1 MTNGVT
7 ESMPLEEIEAQLTG
21 PGGPFEVVSE
31 EVLGT
36 AMSVCKNRPASLR
49 SLLEDSV
56 ARGDAEYMV
65 YDGRRITF
73 AQHERL
79 VASVA
84 KALSEKYGV
93 GHGDRVAILAANC
106 TEWVIAFWAIV
117 SLGAIAVGLNG
128 WWKRGEILYGLEH
141 TQPSLLIGDAARLAR
156 LEAGDVE
163 VPVISIDDDFEK
175 LMQYDPDAEL
185 PQVPI
190 AEDDPAVI
198 LFTSGT
204 TGRPKGAVT
213 SHRGIVAFVQLLW
226 FHGLRMMLLAVE
238 NGVRADPNAH
248 PNCNLY
254 NAPLFHLSGL
264 YTGAVSMLAS
274 GVKTV
279 WMKGRF
285 DPAEVMR
292 LIEEERVTAWSPLG
306 NMAHRLLD
314 DPNLGKYD
322 LSSIR
327 TLGSGGAP
335 VSEDIQR
342 RLMEAFPN
350 SKGNFAVGYGLSEST
365 GTATL
370 NFGEF
375 MTERPDSVGRPLPT
389 VEVEVRGP
397 GGEAMRDGEEGEIHI
412 RGPLVMLEYWRNPES
427 TAETILPGRW
437 LRTGDIGRLEEG
449 YLYINSRARDMILR
463 NAENIYPAEIENR
476 LEAHPQVAEVAVL
489 GVPHP
494 EWGQAVKAIVV
505 PARGAA
511 LDEAELS
518 AHCAAEMANFKVPT
532 EWEIR
537 SEPLPRN
544 ATGKVLKQVLSGDAG
559 NDFVEE

>member
-1 MTNGVT
+1 
-7 ESMPLEEIEAQLTG
+7 MPLEAIEAQLTG
-21 PGGPFEVVSE
+21 PGGPFEIVSE

-36 AMSVCKNRPASLR
+36 RMAVCKNRPASLR
-49 SLLEDSV
+49 TLLEDSL

-65 YDGRRITF
+65 YDDRRISF

-93 GHGDRVAILAANC
+93 RRGDRVAILAANC
-106 TEWVIAFWAIV
+106 PEWVISFWATV

-128 WWKRGEILYGLEH
+128 WWKRGEILYGIEH
-141 TQPSLLIGDAARLAR
+141 TQPTLLIGDAPRLAR
-156 LEAGDVE
+156 LEPGDVDI
-163 VPVISIDDDFEK
+163 PIISIEDDFEK
-175 LMQYDPDAEL
+175 LMQFDTGAEL
-185 PQVPI
+185 PSVSI
-190 AEDDPAVI
+190 EEDDPAVI

-213 SHRGIVAFVQLLW
+213 THRGIVTFVQLLW
-226 FHGLRMMLLAVE
+226 FHGLRMIMLAAE
-238 NGVRADPNAH
+238 KGIRPDPNAL

-285 DPAEVMR
+285 DPGEVMR
-292 LIEEERVTAWSPLG
+292 LIEKERVTAWSPLG

-314 DPNLGKYD
+314 HPDLGKCD
-322 LSSIR
+322 LTSIR
-327 TLGSGGAP
+327 SLGSGGAP
-335 VSEDIQR
+335 VSPEIQE

-370 NFGEF
+370 NFGES
-375 MTERPDSVGRPLPT
+375 MTERPNSVGRALPT
-389 VEVEVRGP
+389 VEVEIRAP
-397 GGEAMRDGEEGEIHI
+397 DGKVLREGDEGEIHI
-412 RGPLVMLEYWRNPES
+412 RGPLVMLEYWRNPDA

-437 LRTGDIGRLEEG
+437 LRTGDIGRLEDG

-463 NAENIYPAEIENR
+463 NAENIYPAEIEQR
-476 LEAHPQVAEVAVL
+476 LEANPSVAEAAVL

-494 EWGQAVKAIVV
+494 EWGQAVKAVVV
-505 PARGAA
+505 PAR
-511 LDEAELS
+511 DESVDVATLSEYCAEV
-518 AHCAAEMANFKVPT
+518 MADFKVPT

-537 SEPLPRN
+537 REPLPRN
-544 ATGKVLKQVLSGDAG
+544 ATGKVLKQVLSGEAG